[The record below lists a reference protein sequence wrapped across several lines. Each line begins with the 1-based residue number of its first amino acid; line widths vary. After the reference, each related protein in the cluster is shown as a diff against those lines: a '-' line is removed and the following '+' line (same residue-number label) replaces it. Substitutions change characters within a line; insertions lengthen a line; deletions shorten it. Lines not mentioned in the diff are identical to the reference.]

1 MVLWDIQSWSLQ
13 CWDVKGCFSSPQQLH
28 ETVPW
33 RYVVLRA
40 GTGNW
45 KRVLWPMSIHDSQ
58 SYTEPEAQLLACH
71 YMMMGHIEECHWL
84 LLEKLSLH

>member
-1 MVLWDIQSWSLQ
+1 MVLWDIRSWSLQ

-33 RYVVLRA
+33 GYVVLTV

-45 KRVLWPMSIHDSQ
+45 KSPMAHEYS
-58 SYTEPEAQLLACH
+58 
-71 YMMMGHIEECHWL
+71 
-84 LLEKLSLH
+84 

>member
-1 MVLWDIQSWSLQ
+1 MVLWDIRAWSLQ

-33 RYVVLRA
+33 GYVVLTA
-40 GTGNW
+40 GTENW
-45 KRVLWPMSIHDSQ
+45 KSPMAHDIFM
-58 SYTEPEAQLLACH
+58 TARAEPEAQLLACH
-71 YMMMGHIEECHWL
+71 SMMMGHIEECHWL